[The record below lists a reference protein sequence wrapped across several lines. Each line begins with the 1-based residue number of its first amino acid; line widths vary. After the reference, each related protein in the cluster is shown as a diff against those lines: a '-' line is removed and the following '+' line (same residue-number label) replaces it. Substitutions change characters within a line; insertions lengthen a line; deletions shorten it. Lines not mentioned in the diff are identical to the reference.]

1 MLEPLIR
8 ALPLHLLAVLM
19 GRRVPRESCTDDQS
33 QPAGGGDSEAAQ
45 QLVLP
50 SAYLGRGL
58 KVLLGLS
65 DVALQIEPLAT
76 VLRVKVPN
84 RLATCPKP

>member
-1 MLEPLIR
+1 MFEPLIR

-19 GRRVPRESCTDDQS
+19 GRQEPGESCTDDQS
-33 QPAGGGDSEAAQ
+33 QLEGGRNSAAAQ

-58 KVLLGLS
+58 KVLMGLS

-76 VLRVKVPN
+76 ALRVQVPN
-84 RLATCPKP
+84 CLATCPKP